1 MKWGHPVVILLLFP
15 KNQTSFMPSHFLT
28 EVMLHEQDMASA
40 GCQGALQRVA

>member
-1 MKWGHPVVILLLFP
+1 MGSPVRFLLLLP
-15 KNQTSFMPSHFLT
+15 MHQTSFMPSHFLT